1 MDITEVRIRLMKRD
15 EGKLKGVA
23 SVTIDN
29 CFVVH
34 DVKVIEGTDDYFI
47 AMPSK
52 KTPEGEYKDIVHPL
66 NSDTRNRL
74 KDAVL
79 AEFRKARLRP
89 MPPPNRSE
97 RPNSRFPAFGFL
109 RRPGAQCDT
118 ALLFSVRKFPYPR
131 GFPGET
137 PVSAAPK
144 AADTLPPRQTLQGCA
159 RIPFFYR
166 RSAYG
171 DAYRYRTPIRAR

>member
-79 AEFRKARLRP
+79 AEFRKAR
-89 MPPPNRSE
+89 
-97 RPNSRFPAFGFL
+97 A
-109 RRPGAQCDT
+109 
-118 ALLFSVRKFPYPR
+118 
-131 GFPGET
+131 
-137 PVSAAPK
+137 
-144 AADTLPPRQTLQGCA
+144 AADAASEPVGATE
-159 RIPFFYR
+159 
-166 RSAYG
+166 
-171 DAYRYRTPIRAR
+171 